1 MIARMST
8 QPYVL
13 GTTDLELERLRF
25 QHEVWGPVTRAFLA
39 RLGLRRGMRVLD
51 LGAGP
56 GFVALE
62 IATVVGPEG
71 RVVALDESPR
81 WRDEL
86 ARAKA
91 ERRATNLEIVTARI
105 QDARFEAQSFDI
117 VFARWVFSFL
127 ADPVAAARSAAGWL
141 VPGGVL
147 AIEDYNHEGISLF
160 PPSAGFRAV
169 VRGTR
174 ALYSTTGGDAFVMGR
189 ALEILAGAGLE
200 TPSLVPHVMCGAP
213 GSGVWR
219 WADLFFPPFAHV
231 MRAKG
236 LITEEE
242 LVQFQREWA
251 ERSADPTALFYS
263 PIVVDA
269 AGRKPLH

>member
-71 RVVALDESPR
+71 RVVA
-81 WRDEL
+81 
-86 ARAKA
+86 RAKS
-91 ERRATNLEIVTARI
+91 ERGAANLEIVTARI
-105 QDARFEAQSFDI
+105 QDARFDAQSFDI

-174 ALYSTTGGDAFVMGR
+174 ALYSTSGGDAFVMGR

-236 LITEEE
+236 LISEEE
-242 LVQFQREWA
+242 LASFQAEWTQ
-251 ERSADPTALFYS
+251 RSADPGALFYS
-263 PIVVDA
+263 PVVVDA